1 MNSNP
6 CRSST
11 FPRIAD
17 RGQKSSEDLPI
28 TQFPVPCIPSAV
40 NGLLKVEGERE
51 RSVKSEKKRE
61 GGRERGREREGG
73 RAGREGGRERE
84 GVAHYELFESPTNNS
99 ILKLIS
105 QLFLLTNDKIPS
117 YQR

>member
-11 FPRIAD
+11 FPKIAD

-51 RSVKSEKKRE
+51 RTVKSEKKRE
-61 GGRERGREREGG
+61 GGREREGEGISIHFKINLKKLKSYRERIST
-73 RAGREGGRERE
+73 RSMDSSQYS
-84 GVAHYELFESPTNNS
+84 VNPFLSNS
-99 ILKLIS
+99 YVYSSI
-105 QLFLLTNDKIPS
+105 DE
-117 YQR
+117 